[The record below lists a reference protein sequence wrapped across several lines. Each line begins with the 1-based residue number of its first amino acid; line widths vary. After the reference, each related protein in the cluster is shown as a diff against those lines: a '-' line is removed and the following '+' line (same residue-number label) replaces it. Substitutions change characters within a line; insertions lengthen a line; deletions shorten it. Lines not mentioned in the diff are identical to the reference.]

1 MTPAL
6 STEKLTVRYGGV
18 TALEDVD
25 LAVEPGQLLGL
36 IGPNGAGKT
45 TFIDALTGFARA
57 TGSVRLG
64 DLPLEGMAPHQRA
77 RHGLARTWQSSMLF
91 EDLTVAENLSVAAQA
106 SSWWRVAGA
115 SLLRRTAAQDEMG
128 EVLNGLGLGSLADR
142 PISALSQGQR
152 KLVGVARALAARPT
166 VVCLDE
172 PAAGLDTQESE
183 VLGAQLRQIVGAGT
197 SMLLVDHDMGL
208 VLSVCDEVV
217 VLNFGRV
224 IFRGPPAQVR
234 SDPLV
239 MSAYLGSTSSEDQ
252 PGPQPVSEVQP

>member
-6 STEKLTVRYGGV
+6 STEKLSVRYGNV

-106 SSWWRVAGA
+106 SPWWRVAAA
-115 SLLRRTAAQDEMG
+115 SVRRRTPGQEAIRT
-128 EVLNGLGLGSLADR
+128 VLDDLALGFLADR
-142 PISALSQGQR
+142 PISSLSQGQR

-183 VLGAQLRQIVGAGT
+183 VLGGQLRQIVNAGT

-224 IFRGPPAQVR
+224 IFRGPPDKVR

-239 MSAYLGSTSSEDQ
+239 MSAYLGSGSTETQS
-252 PGPQPVSEVQP
+252 GPKPVNEVQT

>member
-6 STEKLTVRYGGV
+6 STEKLSVRYGNV

-91 EDLTVAENLSVAAQA
+91 EDLTVAENLSV
-106 SSWWRVAGA
+106 
-115 SLLRRTAAQDEMG
+115 
-128 EVLNGLGLGSLADR
+128 
-142 PISALSQGQR
+142 
-152 KLVGVARALAARPT
+152 
-166 VVCLDE
+166 
-172 PAAGLDTQESE
+172 
-183 VLGAQLRQIVGAGT
+183 
-197 SMLLVDHDMGL
+197 
-208 VLSVCDEVV
+208 CDEVV

-224 IFRGPPAQVR
+224 IFRGPPDKVR

-239 MSAYLGSTSSEDQ
+239 MSAYLGSGSTETQS
-252 PGPQPVSEVQP
+252 GPKPVNEVQT